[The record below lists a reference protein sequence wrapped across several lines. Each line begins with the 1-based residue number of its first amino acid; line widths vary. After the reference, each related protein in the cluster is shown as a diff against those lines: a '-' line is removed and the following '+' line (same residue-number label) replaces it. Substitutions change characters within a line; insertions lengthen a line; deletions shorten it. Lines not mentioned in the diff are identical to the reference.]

1 MKKKITINGKE
12 YAMGGNHRAMMIWE
26 AITGK
31 SFDLKML
38 GDRLLYL
45 YCLLLAAN
53 PEIDLTWD
61 SFITALD
68 EDPTVEAQFFAAVD
82 VAEKAAAIFEAEG
95 NKRQGDKKKD

>member
-1 MKKKITINGKE
+1 MKKKITINKKK
-12 YAMGGNHRAMMIWE
+12 YALGGNHRAMMIWE

-31 SFDLKML
+31 AFDLKLL

-45 YCLLLAAN
+45 YCLLLAAD

-61 SFITALD
+61 GFVTALD
-68 EDPTVEAQFFAAVD
+68 DDPTVEAQFLAAVN

-95 NKRQGDKKKD
+95 NKREGDKKKD